1 MKLVFVLYNYFPYG
15 GLQRDFLR
23 IAEACS
29 LRGHHITALT
39 SAWEG
44 EVPDWL
50 ELSLLEVRALTNHGF
65 NHRFAEQVRQRVAQL
80 QPDVVV
86 GFNRMAGLDVY
97 FAADPCFAAH
107 TERQGRGWLYRLT
120 SRYRHFVAEERG
132 LMDSDALILALTGEQ
147 IDDYRR
153 CYGVAEQRFQ
163 LLPPGIAR
171 DRAWSAESPGRR
183 RAFRTANGVAD
194 DERVLLMVGSGFR
207 RKGVDRA
214 VAGLGSL
221 PAPLRDKTH
230 LFVVGDD
237 DPAPFQRQAQQCG
250 VAERVHF
257 VGGRDDIPDFLFGAD
272 LFLHPARSEAAG
284 MVLVEA
290 IVSGLPVLVT
300 AVCGYAHFI
309 EDSGCGEV
317 LDDPFHQDS
326 FNARLRAVLENDTL
340 RRLYHDAGV
349 AFGADADVYDMP
361 ARVALLIEGR
371 GAGAD
376 QGGGRGA

>member
-29 LRGHHITALT
+29 QRGHHVTALT

-44 EVPDWL
+44 EVPAWL
-50 ELSLLEVRALTNHGF
+50 ELSLLEVKAMTNHDF
-65 NHRFAEQVRQRVAQL
+65 NRRFAEQVRHRVAEL
-80 QPDVVV
+80 QADAVV

-107 TERQGRGWLYRLT
+107 TERQGRGWLFRQT
-120 SRYRHFVAEERG
+120 PRYRHFIAEEQG
-132 LMDSDALILALTGEQ
+132 LMDSDALILALTREQ
-147 IDDYRR
+147 IDDYQRHYR
-153 CYGVAEQRFQ
+153 VAEQRFQ

-171 DRAWSAESPGRR
+171 DRAWHEGALAQRQDF
-183 RAFRTANGVAD
+183 RAVNGVMD
-194 DERVLLMVGSGFR
+194 DERILLMVGSGFR

-237 DPAPFQRQAQQCG
+237 DSASFQRQAQQCG
-250 VAERVHF
+250 VAERVRF
-257 VGGRDDIPDFLFGAD
+257 FGGRDDIPGFLFGAD

-290 IVSGLPVLVT
+290 IVAGLPVLVT

-317 LDDPFHQDS
+317 LSEPFEQS
-326 FNARLRAVLENDTL
+326 NFNSRLRAVLENDDL
-340 RRLYHDAGV
+340 RRLYRDAGV
-349 AFGADADVYDMP
+349 AFGVDADVYDMP
-361 ARVALLIEGR
+361 ARVARLIEARAESRSG
-371 GAGAD
+371 
-376 QGGGRGA
+376 